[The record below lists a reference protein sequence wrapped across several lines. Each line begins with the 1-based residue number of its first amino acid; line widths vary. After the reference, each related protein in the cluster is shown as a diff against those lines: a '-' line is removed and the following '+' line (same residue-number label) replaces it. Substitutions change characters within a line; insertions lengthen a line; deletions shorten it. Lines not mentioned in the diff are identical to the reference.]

1 MLAKELVSIKDVI
14 SNPDIVR
21 MPEKPAALFMMMFNA
36 VDTIQTQDEL
46 AAFMKFV
53 NRIQSSE
60 VQSVFFTMAMQN
72 KRMAKIAV
80 MNQQIR
86 EWARTNY
93 ELMV

>member
-1 MLAKELVSIKDVI
+1 
-14 SNPDIVR
+14 
-21 MPEKPAALFMMMFNA
+21 MFNA

>member
-1 MLAKELVSIKDVI
+1 
-14 SNPDIVR
+14 
-21 MPEKPAALFMMMFNA
+21 
-36 VDTIQTQDEL
+36 
-46 AAFMKFV
+46 
-53 NRIQSSE
+53 
-60 VQSVFFTMAMQN
+60 VFFTMAMQN